1 MNDADHRSDQFN
13 LKNVFATMLRG
24 ALGLGAIGF
33 MIVTLIGLYGA
44 VDAEY
49 DAINH
54 FRIWITLPALLLA
67 LLALVVKARAAAAM
81 TLAALLVHA
90 FTIVPEVYAGW
101 SSPAADPHENRFKLV
116 TFNMAFRLTDA
127 QKLRRFIEAERPDV
141 LVMQEVLGKGVAT
154 VEALKDLMPYRS
166 HCMNERVC
174 DLALLSRHP
183 IVSGDIKRAT
193 LVGPNPNRT
202 RLVRAELDIAGL
214 TGKPGRTVTVM
225 TTHLAWPLPPD
236 RQQTQ
241 FRQLARLISASE
253 TDNTILAG
261 DFNST
266 PWSFALKHFDAA
278 VPLTRVTRAF
288 HSWPTRQTIAG
299 LSMPFPLLPI
309 DHVFAGSKF
318 RAESV
323 RRGPYLG
330 SDHYPVI
337 VEFAVAD

>member
-1 MNDADHRSDQFN
+1 
-13 LKNVFATMLRG
+13 MLRG
-24 ALGLGAIGF
+24 ALGLGAISF

-44 VDAEY
+44 VDAGY
-49 DAINH
+49 DVVNH
-54 FRIWITLPALLLA
+54 FRILFTLPALLLA
-67 LLALVVKARAAAAM
+67 VLAFVAKARAAAAI

-90 FTIVPEVYAGW
+90 FAIVPEVYAGW
-101 SSPAADPHENRFKLV
+101 SSPAVESRPNRFKLV
-116 TFNMAFRLTDA
+116 TFNVAFRLTDA

-154 VEALKDLMPYRS
+154 VDALKDLMPYRS
-166 HCMNERVC
+166 HCMNEQVC

-183 IVSGDIKRAT
+183 IVAGDIKRAT

-202 RLVRAELDIAGL
+202 RLVRADLDIGDL
-214 TGKPGRTVTVM
+214 TGKPGRTVTVL
-225 TTHLAWPLPPD
+225 TTHLAWPLPQE

-241 FRQLARLISASE
+241 FRQLAKLVSALD
-253 TDNTILAG
+253 TVNTILAG
-261 DFNST
+261 DFNYT

-278 VPLTRVTRAF
+278 IPLTRVTRSF

-299 LSMPFPLLPI
+299 ISMPFPLLPI
-309 DHVFAGSKF
+309 DHVFAGSRF

-337 VEFAVAD
+337 VEFSIED